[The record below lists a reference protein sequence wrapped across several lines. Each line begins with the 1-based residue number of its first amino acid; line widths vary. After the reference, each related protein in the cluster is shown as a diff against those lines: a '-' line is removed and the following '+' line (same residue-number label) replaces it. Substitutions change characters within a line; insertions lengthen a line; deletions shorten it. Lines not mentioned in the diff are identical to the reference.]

1 LSNIQAP
8 RGTFD
13 VLPSSASAYQRV
25 EDAARSVLERAG
37 YGRITTPTF
46 ESTELFARG
55 VGESTDIVRKEMYSF
70 DDGGGRSLTLRPEGT
85 ASICRAYVEHGMH
98 KLQQPVKFW
107 YSGAFYRH
115 EAPQAGRYRQFNQ
128 IGAEAFGTVNPEL
141 DAEIITLLAELL
153 ESLGVSGTTLRLSTL
168 GAGSARERHR
178 ELLVAYLREHESR
191 LSKEVRDRIDLN
203 PLRAFDSSD
212 PGTIEVMEGA
222 PLLIDSLESD
232 DIEHFE
238 TVCELLSSAGVDHV
252 RDPRLVRGLDYYT
265 RTVFEFSSSELGAQS
280 GVGGGGRYDRLV
292 EMIGGP
298 DTPAIGWAAGVERII
313 LAAGE
318 SSSPVVGCDLLV
330 VVPDRSRLADGQRL
344 ASEARSAGL
353 AARLELSGRSVKA
366 ALKHADRIGARAVAL
381 IEQDGV
387 SLKDMAT
394 GAQEIHQDTSSLLAA
409 LDRRPA

>member
-1 LSNIQAP
+1 MSGIQAP

-13 VLPSSASAYQRV
+13 VLPSSAPAYRRV
-25 EDAARSVLERAG
+25 EETARSVLERAG
-37 YGRITTPTF
+37 YGRISTPTF
-46 ESTELFARG
+46 EATELFARG

-141 DAEIITLLAELL
+141 DAEIIALLAQVL
-153 ESLGVSGTTLRLSTL
+153 EELGVANTTLRLGTL
-168 GAGSARERHR
+168 GAGEARERHR
-178 ELLVAYLREHESR
+178 ELLVSHLRENESR
-191 LSKEVRDRIDLN
+191 LSKDVRDRIELN

-212 PGTIEVMEGA
+212 PGTVEVMKGA
-222 PLLIDSLESD
+222 PLLIDSLDAD
-232 DIEHFE
+232 DLEHFNS
-238 TVCELLSSAGVDHV
+238 VCGLLDAAGVEHV

-265 RTVFEFSSSELGAQS
+265 RTVFEFSSPDLGAQS

-298 DTPAIGWAAGVERII
+298 ETPAIGWAAGVERII
-313 LAAGE
+313 LAAGIAE
-318 SSSPVVGCDLLV
+318 SPVIGCDLLV
-330 VVPDRSRLADGQRL
+330 VCPDRLRLAGGQRL
-344 ASEARSAGL
+344 AADARAAGF

-366 ALKHADRIGARAVAL
+366 ALKHADRIAARAVAL
-381 IEQDGV
+381 IEPDGI

-394 GAQEIHQDTSSLLAA
+394 GGQETHPDTSSLLAA